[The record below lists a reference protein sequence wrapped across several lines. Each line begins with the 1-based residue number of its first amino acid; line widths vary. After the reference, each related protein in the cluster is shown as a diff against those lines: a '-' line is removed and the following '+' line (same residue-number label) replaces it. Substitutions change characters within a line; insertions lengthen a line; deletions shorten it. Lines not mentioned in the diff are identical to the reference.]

1 MFVLLLRNVSKSTK
15 MTQQQAK
22 LHNSP
27 FLRVQS
33 DGQERFS
40 KHDNILNDDEENYDS
55 WRRL

>member
-1 MFVLLLRNVSKSTK
+1 

-33 DGQERFS
+33 DEQERFS

-55 WRRL
+55 WRWR